1 MHLKFMTLPH
11 PSLNG
16 GLWPSASVVNVNASS
31 VRHEES
37 FLRVIVLRLKKGHRP
52 LQHLNAVLLD
62 KGDAVNV
69 SDSNVKLS
77 NHPGQLLEHLDWL
90 LANVNPCLHTNMI
103 IALTGWTLTSCHNP
117 KILLIISMPVFH
129 NTSLLHRNS
138 LVQFHSNS
146 SFLLLFA
153 LTFLLR
159 DGHMLSQTHVMI

>member
-52 LQHLNAVLLD
+52 LQRLNAVLLD

-69 SDSNVKLS
+69 SDSNLNVKLS
-77 NHPGQLLEHLDWL
+77 NHQLLEHLDWL
-90 LANVNPCLHTNMI
+90 LTN
-103 IALTGWTLTSCHNP
+103 AKTPACTPT
-117 KILLIISMPVFH
+117 
-129 NTSLLHRNS
+129 
-138 LVQFHSNS
+138 
-146 SFLLLFA
+146 
-153 LTFLLR
+153 
-159 DGHMLSQTHVMI
+159 